1 MKKILR
7 HPFRDQAALFLFSH
21 AGPIKSNFE
30 KIEPLDSSQ
39 RYKRYKISCRIE
51 RYRHICPNDTC
62 PHDICPHDICPNTTF
77 VLTRHLSQQD
87 ICPNP
92 TSVLSCPVRTSVQT

>member
-39 RYKRYKISCRIE
+39 RYKRYNKFLILRK
-51 RYRHICPNDTC
+51 
-62 PHDICPHDICPNTTF
+62 
-77 VLTRHLSQQD
+77 
-87 ICPNP
+87 
-92 TSVLSCPVRTSVQT
+92 

>member
-39 RYKRYKISCRIE
+39 RYKRYNWLPGSPISTNYPCPPGDHSSAKICS
-51 RYRHICPNDTC
+51 D
-62 PHDICPHDICPNTTF
+62 F
-77 VLTRHLSQQD
+77 SA
-87 ICPNP
+87 
-92 TSVLSCPVRTSVQT
+92 

>member
-39 RYKRYKISCRIE
+39 RDRRYSDNITIKYEAIS
-51 RYRHICPNDTC
+51 
-62 PHDICPHDICPNTTF
+62 
-77 VLTRHLSQQD
+77 
-87 ICPNP
+87 
-92 TSVLSCPVRTSVQT
+92 

>member
-39 RYKRYKISCRIE
+39 RYKRYTKGIVPLKGYLLKGYVLKI
-51 RYRHICPNDTC
+51 H
-62 PHDICPHDICPNTTF
+62 
-77 VLTRHLSQQD
+77 LTRFTVLYCTENSFDQ
-87 ICPNP
+87 IYC
-92 TSVLSCPVRTSVQT
+92 SVLYWRDRQIFSA

>member
-39 RYKRYKISCRIE
+39 RYKRYTPYELFYKPE
-51 RYRHICPNDTC
+51 LRY
-62 PHDICPHDICPNTTF
+62 
-77 VLTRHLSQQD
+77 HLNLKLWS
-87 ICPNP
+87 
-92 TSVLSCPVRTSVQT
+92 RTQWG